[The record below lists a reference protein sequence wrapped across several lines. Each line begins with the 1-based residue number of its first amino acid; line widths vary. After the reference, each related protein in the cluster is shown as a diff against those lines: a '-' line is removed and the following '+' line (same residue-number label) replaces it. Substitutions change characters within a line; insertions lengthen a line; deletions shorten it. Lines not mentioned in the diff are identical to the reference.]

1 MDKTLTRKMFRVG
14 NKQHQGT
21 GIASGLSY
29 RPGYNAGG
37 RVGFSHGGRHLPQG
51 PVDVSN
57 IMMSDGK
64 PDPFQTTFTP
74 PSIPAPVQSNV
85 SADNTLQNIIDREKE
100 MRQKNIREVDYSKF
114 KQTRGDMIRN
124 AALNFL
130 KKRQEIIPAGTVG
143 SPNQFLD
150 LGVAMGDARQQ
161 RKEFN
166 DAFDLKQQIEF
177 QKQDTAAYDGSKQ
190 LLQAQITAGDAQAK
204 DQLDFFQDLQKIGL
218 EHANAVALEAAT
230 TPAKLKE
237 IDKQMQNGKTFE
249 EASAIVYGTLD
260 NQMSLF
266 EKLVKHY
273 SVDANGLQISADE
286 ALQLA
291 LTAFDSFIGKI
302 GVAKNL
308 NINDLNLEKVKGPKS
323 IQDLDEETNNNPD
336 NVRVSAPNI
345 DSIIAEGRKNQE
357 KETLK

>member
-1 MDKTLTRKMFRVG
+1 MDKTLTRKMFTVG

-51 PVDVSN
+51 PVAVSN

-100 MRQKNIREVDYSKF
+100 MRQENIREVDYSKF
-114 KQTRGDMIRN
+114 KQTRGDMISN

-143 SPNQFLD
+143 SPNQFVD
-150 LGVAMGDARQQ
+150 LGIAMGDARQQ

-204 DQLDFFQDLQKIGL
+204 DELDFFQDLQKVGL
-218 EHANAVALEAAT
+218 EHKNAMALQAAT
-230 TPAKLKE
+230 TPANLKE

-249 EASAIVYGTLD
+249 QASAIVYGTLD

-273 SVDANGLQISADE
+273 SVDANALPIPADE

-308 NINDLNLEKVKGPKS
+308 NINDLDLEKIKGPKS

-336 NVRVSAPNI
+336 NVQVPAPTI
-345 DSIIAEGRKNQE
+345 DSIIAEARKNQE
-357 KETLK
+357 KETLD